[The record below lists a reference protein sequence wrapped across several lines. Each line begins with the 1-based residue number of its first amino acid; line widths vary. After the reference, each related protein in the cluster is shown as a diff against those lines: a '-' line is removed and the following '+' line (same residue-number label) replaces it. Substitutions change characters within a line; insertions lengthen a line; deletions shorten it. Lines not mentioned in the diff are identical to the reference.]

1 MNPILKD
8 FPDQFETERLVIRSP
23 RPGEG
28 RMVYEAVMESIEQL
42 KLWMPWAHQEMSPEI
57 QEGISRRMHAN
68 FLAREDLPLRLF
80 HKDTGE
86 LVGGSGLHRFDWDV
100 PRFEIGYWVRTKFEG
115 QGYITEAV
123 IGITNF
129 AFEKLFAERVEIR
142 MDDKN
147 ERSWRVAERAGFT
160 LEGILR
166 KDARTVD
173 GKLRDTR
180 VYALIRD
187 EWLERKESGDWRL
200 ETRNWRPG
208 KR

>member
-8 FPDQFETERLVIRSP
+8 FPDHFETERLLIRAP

-28 RMVYEAVMESIEQL
+28 QMVYEAVMESLENL

-57 QEGISRRMHAN
+57 QEGVSRRMHAD
-68 FLAREDLPLRLF
+68 FLARADLPLRLF
-80 HKDTGE
+80 DKATGE

-142 MDDKN
+142 MDDQN
-147 ERSWRVAERAGFT
+147 TRSWRVAERAGFT

-166 KDARTVD
+166 NDARTVE

-180 VYALIRD
+180 VYAMIRE
-187 EWLERKESGDWRL
+187 EWLEER
-200 ETRNWRPG
+200 ETRNER
-208 KR
+208 

>member
-8 FPDQFETERLVIRSP
+8 FPDHFETARLLIRSP

-28 RMVYEAVMESIEQL
+28 RMVYEAVMESLQEL
-42 KLWMPWAHQEMSPEI
+42 KAWMPWAHHEMSPEI
-57 QEGISRRMHAN
+57 QEGISRRMHAS

-80 HKDTGE
+80 NKDTGE

-100 PRFEIGYWVRTKFEG
+100 PRFEIGYWVRTKFQG

-129 AFEKLFAERVEIR
+129 AFEHLFAERVEIR
-142 MDDKN
+142 TDKN
-147 ERSWRVAERAGFT
+147 NTRSWRVAERAGFT

-166 KDARTVD
+166 NDTRTVD

-180 VYALIRD
+180 VYSMIRD
-187 EWLERKESGDWRL
+187 EWLAGREKVTG
-200 ETRNWRPG
+200 
-208 KR
+208 

>member
-8 FPDQFETERLVIRSP
+8 FPDHFETERLLIRAP

-28 RMVYEAVMESIEQL
+28 QMVYEAVMESLEQL
-42 KLWMPWAHQEMSPEI
+42 KLWMQWAHQEMSPEI
-57 QEGISRRMHAN
+57 QEGISRQMHAN
-68 FLAREDLPLRLF
+68 FLARQSLPLRLF
-80 HKDTGE
+80 HKETGE

-115 QGYITEAV
+115 QGYVTEAV

-142 MDDKN
+142 MDTN
-147 ERSWRVAERAGFT
+147 NIRSWRVAERAGFT

-166 KDARTVD
+166 NNARTVN
-173 GKLRDTR
+173 GKLRSTR
-180 VYALIRD
+180 VYSMIRA
-187 EWLERKESGDWRL
+187 EWLERHEIRD
-200 ETRNWRPG
+200 
-208 KR
+208 

>member
-8 FPDQFETERLVIRSP
+8 FPDHFETARLLIRSP

-28 RMVYEAVMESIEQL
+28 RMVYEAVMESLQEL
-42 KLWMPWAHQEMSPEI
+42 KAWMPWAHHEMSPEI
-57 QEGISRRMHAN
+57 QEGISRRMHAS

-80 HKDTGE
+80 NKGTGE

-100 PRFEIGYWVRTKFEG
+100 PRFEIGYWVRTKFQG

-129 AFEKLFAERVEIR
+129 AFEHLFAERVEIR
-142 MDDKN
+142 TDKN
-147 ERSWRVAERAGFT
+147 NTRSWRVAERAGFT

-166 KDARTVD
+166 NDTRTVD

-180 VYALIRD
+180 VYSMIRD
-187 EWLERKESGDWRL
+187 EWLAGREKVTG
-200 ETRNWRPG
+200 
-208 KR
+208 